1 MSDVLQRMS
10 DFDLTP
16 AQREVRRSVRA
27 FAERELLP
35 HVERFER
42 AGQYPSELHQK
53 LIAEYALGLRQ
64 V

>member
-1 MSDVLQRMS
+1 MSDLLQRMS

-27 FAERELLP
+27 FAERDLPP
-35 HVERFER
+35 HVER